1 MSDVLTIA
9 RMMEMMPAAFQADKA
24 AGLDVVIQFVFTG
37 AESGEWFATLRN
49 GTCQVEKGTAPNSR
63 LTLTAQS
70 QDYLSIVTG
79 KLNPMT
85 ALAEGKI
92 QLKGDMGLALK
103 MMSFF
108 KIPD

>member
-1 MSDVLTIA
+1 MAEGMTIE
-9 RMMEMMPAAFQADKA
+9 RMMELMPGAFQPEKA

-37 AESGEWFATLRN
+37 AEGGEWFATLQN
-49 GTCQVEKGTAPNSR
+49 GTCQVQKGTAPNAK

-79 KLNPMT
+79 KLNPMS

-103 MMSFF
+103 MTSFF
-108 KIPD
+108 KMPD